1 VRHCFNPSFIARPF
15 YIAKNITPDSF
26 LILGWAKSGE
36 RKALYRVNQIL
47 SLMEELGL
55 QGGDSAVQPN
65 SRTYCA
71 VLDTLAKSKNYKA
84 HSKSLEILE
93 RMHGEVSLIRP

>member
-1 VRHCFNPSFIARPF
+1 
-15 YIAKNITPDSF
+15 
-26 LILGWAKSGE
+26 
-36 RKALYRVNQIL
+36 
-47 SLMEELGL
+47 MEELGL

-93 RMHGEVSLIRP
+93 RMHGEVSYLIRPCKIPLMILVTESLLCIERVLLQRLRFSKTLCTGLLHSFVHHCAKP